1 MDKVVIVDQP
11 IEPGEVRCLQAGTK
25 PVAVW
30 NVAGTYYAAE
40 DFCPHLGGPLSE
52 GTVEGNFLTCPWHGA
67 KFDLTTGK
75 PVAGPCK
82 RDLVRY
88 RVLRPG

>member
-1 MDKVVIVDQP
+1 MDKVVIVDKH
-11 IEPGEVRCLQAGTK
+11 IEPGEVRCIQADKK

-52 GTVEGNFLTCPWHGA
+52 GTLEGTFVTCPWHAA

-75 PVAGPCK
+75 PVSGPCK

-88 RVLRPG
+88 KVLRK